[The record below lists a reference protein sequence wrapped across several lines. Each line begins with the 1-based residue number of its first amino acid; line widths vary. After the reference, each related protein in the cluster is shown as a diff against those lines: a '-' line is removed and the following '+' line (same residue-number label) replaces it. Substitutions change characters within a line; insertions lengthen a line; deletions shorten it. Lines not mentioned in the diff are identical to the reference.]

1 MARKAKKEM
10 QVQEFKKS
18 NNLINTAYGRT
29 SAMSY
34 KLLCS
39 VRYFN
44 NGPKKIFA
52 RK

>member
-29 SAMSY
+29 YAMSY
-34 KLLCS
+34 KLFALLMLNA
-39 VRYFN
+39 RI
-44 NGPKKIFA
+44 KKDNVV
-52 RK
+52 